1 MFLKTSPILSAI
13 NITDTIEFYKYKLGF
28 TAINFGNYAIVQ
40 FGQAE
45 IHFSVVDSKKK
56 FEKGSCYIITDN
68 IEDLYADLSAKE
80 LIYPK
85 GQLITKPKGY
95 KEFSILDNNG
105 NSIHFGQKK

>member
-1 MFLKTSPILSAI
+1 MFLKAAPILCAI
-13 NITDTIEFYKYKLGF
+13 NISNTIEFYKSKLGF

-40 FGQAE
+40 FGYTE
-45 IHFSVVDSKKK
+45 IHFIMIDNKKK
-56 FEKGSCYIITDN
+56 FEKGSCYIFTDN

-85 GQLITKPKGY
+85 GQLIAKPRGY

-105 NSIHFGQKK
+105 NSIFFGQKK